1 MKKLCLLICLS
12 GVSAIALADEVITV
26 GASPVPHAELLKYAK
41 PLLAKQGYTLKVT
54 EFSDYVTPNLALS
67 QKQLDANFFQH
78 QPYLTQYDKDHG
90 TNLVALVKVHLEP
103 MGVYAN
109 STTEAS
115 LIKSKKAVD
124 TLNGSKVGV
133 PSDPT
138 NEGRTLNLLQSNGI
152 IKIKSGVAYPTKKD
166 IVANPYN
173 VKIIELDPAMLPRAL
188 KGNQLDIA
196 VINSNFALSAGMQ
209 PTKDAL
215 FIETKDSPFANIVV
229 IRPDEV
235 NEPKIKALAKVM
247 NSPEMK
253 QYIVQ
258 KYNGQIIPAF

>member
-1 MKKLCLLICLS
+1 
-12 GVSAIALADEVITV
+12 
-26 GASPVPHAELLKYAK
+26 
-41 PLLAKQGYTLKVT
+41 
-54 EFSDYVTPNLALS
+54 
-67 QKQLDANFFQH
+67 
-78 QPYLTQYDKDHG
+78 
-90 TNLVALVKVHLEP
+90 

-138 NEGRTLNLLQSNGI
+138 NEGRALNLLQSNGI